1 MRDQSKPA
9 LAMVGQNG
17 SRPAVPARAIPGN
30 LAVKCPKCR
39 EVLVGKDWEKN
50 LKVCPRCQHHSRLT
64 AWERITLLAD
74 GDSWHEFG
82 DDLRTADPLRFENN
96 LHPYPQEIQ
105 AKRDATKLDEAAV
118 IVRAAIDDL
127 PVVLAVLD
135 FAFIGGSMGSV
146 VGEKVTLAIEAAEHD
161 RVPLIIVSAS
171 GGARMQEGMFA
182 LMQMA
187 KTSAALAKLAEAGVP
202 YISVLTDPTTGGTL
216 ASYAFLGDVILAEPG
231 AFIGFAGPRV
241 IEQAIHTK
249 LPAGTNSSE
258 FVLQHGMIDAI
269 VPRSALK
276 PALSRLVKLYRG
288 AQGAES

>member
-1 MRDQSKPA
+1 MRDQSQPA
-9 LAMVGQNG
+9 LALVGQNG
-17 SRPAVPARAIPGN
+17 SRPTVPARAIPNN

-50 LKVCPRCQHHSRLT
+50 NKVCPRCKYHAHLT
-64 AWERITLLAD
+64 AWERISLLAD
-74 GDSWHEFG
+74 TGSWQEFG
-82 DDLRTADPLRFENN
+82 NDLRAADPLHFQNH

-105 AKRDATKLDEAAV
+105 EKRDATNLDEAAV
-118 IVRAAIDDL
+118 TVRAQIDEI

-146 VGEKVTLAIEAAEHD
+146 VGEKVTLAIEAAQGD

-249 LPAGTNSSE
+249 LPVGTNSSE

-269 VPRSALK
+269 VPRGALK
-276 PALSRLVKLYRG
+276 QALSRLVKLYRS
-288 AQGAES
+288 AQGANS

>member
-1 MRDQSKPA
+1 MKDQSKPA
-9 LAMVGQNG
+9 LAEVGLNG
-17 SRPAVPARAIPGN
+17 SRPTATGGTIPNN

-64 AWERITLLAD
+64 AWERIRLIAD
-74 GDSWHEFG
+74 ADSWQEFG
-82 DDLRTADPLRFENN
+82 DDLRAADPLRFQNN
-96 LHPYPQEIQ
+96 LHPYPREIEE
-105 AKRDATKLDEAAV
+105 KRSVTKLDEAAV
-118 IVRAAIDDL
+118 IVRASIDDL

-135 FAFIGGSMGSV
+135 FGFIGGSMGSV
-146 VGEKVTLAIEAAEHD
+146 VGEKVTLAIEAAEQD
-161 RVPLIIVSAS
+161 QVPLIIVSAS

-269 VPRSALK
+269 IPRGTLK

-288 AQGAES
+288 TREVKS